1 MEKFLLEISKL
12 EPIEFIG
19 VAHLCGAHLLQE
31 DNKTPRD
38 FADILKDILDKYET
52 LNRKKRREL
61 EQLIAVANSKNR
73 GGARNASRA

>member
-1 MEKFLLEISKL
+1 MEKFLIQLSKL
-12 EPIEFIG
+12 EPVEFIG

-38 FADILKDILDKYET
+38 FADILRDILNKYET

-61 EQLIAVANSKNR
+61 EKILAQSNSIKR
-73 GGARNASRA
+73 GGN

>member
-1 MEKFLLEISKL
+1 MEKFLIQLSKL
-12 EPIEFIG
+12 EPVEFIG

-61 EQLIAVANSKNR
+61 EKTLAQSNSIKR
-73 GGARNASRA
+73 GGN

>member
-1 MEKFLLEISKL
+1 MEKFLIQLSKL
-12 EPIEFIG
+12 EPMEFIG

-38 FADILKDILDKYET
+38 FADILRDILNKYET

-61 EQLIAVANSKNR
+61 EKILAQSNSIKR
-73 GGARNASRA
+73 GGN

>member
-1 MEKFLLEISKL
+1 MEKFLTQLSKL
-12 EPIEFIG
+12 EPMEFIG

-61 EQLIAVANSKNR
+61 EKTLAQSNSIKR
-73 GGARNASRA
+73 GGN

>member
-1 MEKFLLEISKL
+1 MEKFLIQLSKL
-12 EPIEFIG
+12 EAVEFIG

-38 FADILKDILDKYET
+38 FADILRDILDKYET

-61 EQLIAVANSKNR
+61 EKILAQSNSIKR
-73 GGARNASRA
+73 GGN